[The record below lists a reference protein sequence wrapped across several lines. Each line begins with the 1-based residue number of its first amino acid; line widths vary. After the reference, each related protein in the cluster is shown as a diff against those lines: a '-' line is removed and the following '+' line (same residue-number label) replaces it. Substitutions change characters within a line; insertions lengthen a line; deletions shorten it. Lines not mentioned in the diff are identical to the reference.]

1 MLLEGNESSLQGR
14 SVRFE
19 TRSRE
24 FVSVVRLIGV
34 SHVAIAKAI
43 VRTARVG
50 HRLKGREITG
60 ARSEERRSNPGQ
72 GEVSR
77 KRDGS
82 LLPVVG

>member
-1 MLLEGNESSLQGR
+1 M
-14 SVRFE
+14 
-19 TRSRE
+19 
-24 FVSVVRLIGV
+24 VRLSGF
-34 SHVAIAKAI
+34 SHETKAKAI
-43 VRTARVG
+43 VRIARMG

-77 KRDGS
+77 KRDGG